1 MNRILLLAVVLCFS
15 YGCSFYRHVV
25 VSEDGTVAPWYS
37 KRDDKA
43 YQTQWNKER
52 SSWEIKNA
60 EARFQ
65 AGQIDRSTYNRI
77 RRQHGLSAAD

>member
-1 MNRILLLAVVLCFS
+1 MNRILLLTVVLCLS
-15 YGCSFYRHVV
+15 SGCSFYRHVV

-43 YQTQWNKER
+43 YQAKWKTDR
-52 SSWEIKNA
+52 SDWDIKNA
-60 EARFQ
+60 ETRYR

-77 RRQHGLSAAD
+77 RRQHGLAAVD